1 MVQFFRLLVYTQG
14 QHLIIFSAM
23 PKIDLSKYLSSTVR
37 VRVPFF
43 DLDPAGVAWHG
54 RYFQYFELARC
65 ELLEL
70 VGYSYEQMMGSG
82 ILWPIADTNVRYLQ
96 PLVLNQDVLVTAY
109 LREWEMRIVID
120 YRIEDEDGTLFTR
133 ASTTQV
139 PVDADSLDLRR
150 GSPEFFVENVQSKMK
165 EAGLMQV
172 E

>member
-1 MVQFFRLLVYTQG
+1 
-14 QHLIIFSAM
+14 M

-70 VGYSYEQMMGSG
+70 VGYSYEEMMGSG
-82 ILWPIADTNVRYLQ
+82 ILWPIADTSVRYLQ

-120 YRIEDEDGTLFTR
+120 YRIEDETGTLFTR

-139 PVDADSLDLRR
+139 PVDADSLDLLL
-150 GSPEFFVENVQSKMK
+150 GSPDFFVENVRSRMK

-172 E
+172 D

>member
-1 MVQFFRLLVYTQG
+1 
-14 QHLIIFSAM
+14 M

-65 ELLEL
+65 ALLEL
-70 VGYSYEQMMGSG
+70 VGYSYEEMMGSG
-82 ILWPIADTNVRYLQ
+82 ILWPIADTSVRYLQ

-120 YRIEDEDGTLFTR
+120 YRIEDETGTLFTR

-139 PVDADSLDLRR
+139 PVDADSLDLLL
-150 GSPEFFVENVQSKMK
+150 GSPDFFVENVHSRMK

>member
-1 MVQFFRLLVYTQG
+1 
-14 QHLIIFSAM
+14 M

-82 ILWPIADTNVRYLQ
+82 ILWPIADTSVRYLQ

-120 YRIEDEDGTLFTR
+120 YRIEDEAGTLFTR

-139 PVDADSLDLRR
+139 PVDADSLDLLF
-150 GSPEFFVENVQSKMK
+150 GSPDFFVENVQSRMR

-172 E
+172 D

>member
-1 MVQFFRLLVYTQG
+1 
-14 QHLIIFSAM
+14 M
-23 PKIDLSKYLSSTVR
+23 PKTDFSKFLSAKVR

-70 VGYSYEQMMGSG
+70 VSYSYEDMMSSG
-82 ILWPIADTNVRYLQ
+82 ILWPVADTSVRYLR
-96 PLVLNQDVLVTAY
+96 PLVLNQEVTVTAY

-120 YRIEDEDGTLFTR
+120 YRIKDDIGSVYTR
-133 ASTTQV
+133 ATTTQV
-139 PVDADSLDLRR
+139 PVDANTLELLL
-150 GSPEFFVENVQSKMK
+150 GSPDFFVDNVRSRMN
-165 EAGLMQV
+165 EAGLLK

>member
-1 MVQFFRLLVYTQG
+1 
-14 QHLIIFSAM
+14 M

-65 ELLEL
+65 ELLEH
-70 VGYSYEQMMGSG
+70 VGYSYEEMMSSG
-82 ILWPIADTNVRYLQ
+82 ILWPIADTSVRYLQ

-120 YRIEDEDGTLFTR
+120 YRIEDEAGTLFTR

-139 PVDADSLDLRR
+139 PVEAESLDLLL
-150 GSPEFFVENVQSKMK
+150 GSPDFFIDNVHSRMR

>member
-1 MVQFFRLLVYTQG
+1 
-14 QHLIIFSAM
+14 M

-70 VGYSYEQMMGSG
+70 VGYSYEEMMGSG
-82 ILWPIADTNVRYLQ
+82 ILWPIADTSVRYLQ

-120 YRIEDEDGTLFTR
+120 YRVEDETGTLFTR

-139 PVDADSLDLRR
+139 PVDADSLDLLL
-150 GSPEFFVENVQSKMK
+150 GSPDFFVENVHSRMK
-165 EAGLMQV
+165 EAGLLQV

>member
-1 MVQFFRLLVYTQG
+1 
-14 QHLIIFSAM
+14 M
-23 PKIDLSKYLSSTVR
+23 PKTDFSKLLSATVR

-70 VGYSYEQMMGSG
+70 VGYSYEDMMSSG
-82 ILWPIADTNVRYLQ
+82 ILWPIADTSVRYLQ
-96 PLVLNQDVLVTAY
+96 PLVLNQEVTVTAY

-120 YRIEDEDGTLFTR
+120 YRIRDDIGSVFTR

-139 PVDADSLDLRR
+139 PVDATTLELLL
-150 GSPEFFVENVQSKMK
+150 GSPDFFVGNVHSRMK
-165 EAGLMQV
+165 EAGLV
-172 E
+172 

>member
-1 MVQFFRLLVYTQG
+1 
-14 QHLIIFSAM
+14 M

-70 VGYSYEQMMGSG
+70 VGYSYEEMMGSG
-82 ILWPIADTNVRYLQ
+82 ILWPIADTSVRYLQ

-120 YRIEDEDGTLFTR
+120 YRIEDETGTLFTR

-139 PVDADSLDLRR
+139 PVAADTLDLLL
-150 GSPEFFVENVQSKMK
+150 GSPDFFIDNVQSRMR
-165 EAGLMQV
+165 EAGLMHD

>member
-1 MVQFFRLLVYTQG
+1 
-14 QHLIIFSAM
+14 M
-23 PKIDLSKYLSSTVR
+23 PKTDYSKLLSAAVH

-70 VGYSYEQMMGSG
+70 VGYSYEDMMSSG
-82 ILWPIADTNVRYLQ
+82 ILWPIADTSVRYLQ
-96 PLVLNQDVLVTAY
+96 PLVLNQNVTVTAY

-120 YRIEDEDGTLFTR
+120 YRIRDDIGTVFTR

-139 PVDADSLDLRR
+139 PVDATTLELLL
-150 GSPEFFVENVQSKMK
+150 GSPDFFVDNVRSRMK
-165 EAGLMQV
+165 EAGLV
-172 E
+172 KE

>member
-1 MVQFFRLLVYTQG
+1 
-14 QHLIIFSAM
+14 M
-23 PKIDLSKYLSSTVR
+23 PKIDLSRYLSSTVR

-82 ILWPIADTNVRYLQ
+82 ILWPIADTSVRYLQ

-120 YRIEDEDGTLFTR
+120 YRIEDEAGALFTR

-139 PVDADSLDLRR
+139 PVDAGSLDLLF
-150 GSPEFFVENVQSKMK
+150 GSPDFFVENVQSRMR

-172 E
+172 D

>member
-1 MVQFFRLLVYTQG
+1 
-14 QHLIIFSAM
+14 M

-70 VGYSYEQMMGSG
+70 VGYSYEEMMGSG
-82 ILWPIADTNVRYLQ
+82 ILWPIADTSVRYLQ

-120 YRIEDEDGTLFTR
+120 YRIEDGAGTLFTR

-139 PVDADSLDLRR
+139 PVDADSLDLLL
-150 GSPEFFVENVQSKMK
+150 GSPDFFVENVRSRMT

>member
-1 MVQFFRLLVYTQG
+1 
-14 QHLIIFSAM
+14 M

-70 VGYSYEQMMGSG
+70 VGYSYEEMMGSG
-82 ILWPIADTNVRYLQ
+82 ILWPIADTSVRYLQ

-120 YRIEDEDGTLFTR
+120 YRVEDEAGTLFTR

-139 PVDADSLDLRR
+139 PVDADSLDLLL
-150 GSPEFFVENVQSKMK
+150 GSPDFFVENVHSRMQ

>member
-1 MVQFFRLLVYTQG
+1 M
-14 QHLIIFSAM
+14 
-23 PKIDLSKYLSSTVR
+23 R

-70 VGYSYEQMMGSG
+70 VSYSYEDMMSSG
-82 ILWPIADTNVRYLQ
+82 ILWPVADTSVRYLR
-96 PLVLNQDVLVTAY
+96 PLVLNQEVTVTAY

-120 YRIEDEDGTLFTR
+120 YRIKDDIGSVYTR
-133 ASTTQV
+133 ATTTQV
-139 PVDADSLDLRR
+139 PVDANTLELLL
-150 GSPEFFVENVQSKMK
+150 GSPDFFVDNVRSRMN
-165 EAGLMQV
+165 EAGLLK

>member
-1 MVQFFRLLVYTQG
+1 
-14 QHLIIFSAM
+14 M

-82 ILWPIADTNVRYLQ
+82 ILWPIADTSVRYLR

-120 YRIEDEDGTLFTR
+120 YRIEDEAGTLFTR

-139 PVDADSLDLRR
+139 PVDADSLDLLL
-150 GSPEFFVENVQSKMK
+150 GSPDFFVENVQSRMR

-172 E
+172 D

>member
-1 MVQFFRLLVYTQG
+1 
-14 QHLIIFSAM
+14 M

-70 VGYSYEQMMGSG
+70 VGYSYEEMMGSG
-82 ILWPIADTNVRYLQ
+82 ILWPIADTSVRYLQ

-120 YRIEDEDGTLFTR
+120 YRIEDETGTLFTR

-139 PVDADSLDLRR
+139 PVDADSLDLLL
-150 GSPEFFVENVQSKMK
+150 GSPDFFVENVHSRMK
-165 EAGLMQV
+165 EAGLLQV

>member
-1 MVQFFRLLVYTQG
+1 M
-14 QHLIIFSAM
+14 
-23 PKIDLSKYLSSTVR
+23 R

-70 VGYSYEQMMGSG
+70 VSYSYEDMMSSG
-82 ILWPIADTNVRYLQ
+82 ILWPIADTSVRYLR
-96 PLVLNQDVLVTAY
+96 PLVLNQEVTVTAY

-120 YRIEDEDGTLFTR
+120 YRIKDDIGSVYTR
-133 ASTTQV
+133 ATTTQV
-139 PVDADSLDLRR
+139 PVDASTLELLL
-150 GSPEFFVENVQSKMK
+150 GSPDFFVDNVRSRMN
-165 EAGLMQV
+165 EAGLLK

>member
-1 MVQFFRLLVYTQG
+1 
-14 QHLIIFSAM
+14 M
-23 PKIDLSKYLSSTVR
+23 PKTDFSKLLSAAVR

-70 VGYSYEQMMGSG
+70 VGYSYEDMMSSG
-82 ILWPIADTNVRYLQ
+82 ILWPIADTSVRYLQ
-96 PLVLNQDVLVTAY
+96 PLVLNQEVTVTAY

-120 YRIEDEDGTLFTR
+120 YRIRDDIGSVFTR

-139 PVDADSLDLRR
+139 PVDATTLELLL
-150 GSPEFFVENVQSKMK
+150 GSPDFFVDNVRSRMK
-165 EAGLMQV
+165 EAGLV
-172 E
+172 KE

>member
-1 MVQFFRLLVYTQG
+1 
-14 QHLIIFSAM
+14 M

-70 VGYSYEQMMGSG
+70 VGYSNEEMMGSG
-82 ILWPIADTNVRYLQ
+82 ILWPIADTSVRYLQ

-120 YRIEDEDGTLFTR
+120 YRIEDETGTLFTR

-139 PVDADSLDLRR
+139 PVDADSLDLLL
-150 GSPEFFVENVQSKMK
+150 GSPDFFVENVHSRMK

>member
-1 MVQFFRLLVYTQG
+1 
-14 QHLIIFSAM
+14 M

-70 VGYSYEQMMGSG
+70 VGYSYEEMMGSG
-82 ILWPIADTNVRYLQ
+82 ILWPIADTSVRYLQ

-120 YRIEDEDGTLFTR
+120 YRIEDETGTLFTR

-139 PVDADSLDLRR
+139 PVDADSLDLLL
-150 GSPEFFVENVQSKMK
+150 GSPDFFVENVHSRMK